1 MFTNNKEVRETQ
13 AGDVS
18 VKTTDLLE
26 NFWAE
31 PLQAVDS
38 VLRVVKDYVQSL
50 AAGHHA
56 ESVVQTGQSDLPA
69 ARYQHVTGLHTPNTD
84 RQTTGTRIHACIY
97 INAYLICFCNCK
109 SSQIL

>member
-1 MFTNNKEVRETQ
+1 MK
-13 AGDVS
+13 
-18 VKTTDLLE
+18 KTDLLE

-38 VLRVVKDYVQSL
+38 VLWVVKDYVQSL

-69 ARYQHVTGLHTPNTD
+69 A
-84 RQTTGTRIHACIY
+84 
-97 INAYLICFCNCK
+97 
-109 SSQIL
+109 

>member
-1 MFTNNKEVRETQ
+1 MK
-13 AGDVS
+13 
-18 VKTTDLLE
+18 KTDLLE

-38 VLRVVKDYVQSL
+38 VLRVVEDYVQSL

-69 ARYQHVTGLHTPNTD
+69 ARYQHMTGLHTPNTD
-84 RQTTGTRIHACIY
+84 RPPEHGSCMYLHLCIS
-97 INAYLICFCNCK
+97 NL
-109 SSQIL
+109 LL